1 MHSAATMWIRIDA
14 RIALVLFLLL
24 LLSAATPVVM
34 AWLALLPPERDP
46 FANPREPRPKKPR
59 DAFAIFLLANVS
71 LSVLLRVPALDGAPL
86 SSHIARFLPAGWAE
100 NALMGIT
107 IWFGF
112 VPALAA
118 AYSAVRAHPIRLQL
132 LIGGALALV
141 LWLAA
146 PPLLASIGEIR

>member
-71 LSVLLRVPALDGAPL
+71 LSVLLRVPALDGDRKSTPL
-86 SSHIARFLPAGWAE
+86 NSSHGYIS
-100 NALMGIT
+100 
-107 IWFGF
+107 
-112 VPALAA
+112 
-118 AYSAVRAHPIRLQL
+118 YAVFCLKKKKK
-132 LIGGALALV
+132 
-141 LWLAA
+141 
-146 PPLLASIGEIR
+146 

>member
-59 DAFAIFLLANVS
+59 DAFAILLLANVS
-71 LSVLLRVPALDGAPL
+71 LSVLLRVPAQQYAEGYIRKQKNGECIAWLFWPRL
-86 SSHIARFLPAGWAE
+86 SWIREWV
-100 NALMGIT
+100 ALGRQQCQP
-107 IWFGF
+107 GHHHR
-112 VPALAA
+112 
-118 AYSAVRAHPIRLQL
+118 SRR
-132 LIGGALALV
+132 
-141 LWLAA
+141 
-146 PPLLASIGEIR
+146 